1 MSYQKTYNQA
11 LGDRSMTQ
19 RLKAEEI
26 QARNSRFRRQED
38 RFKMRKEIMES
49 LKCGEY
55 KKSLLEKLIKRN

>member
-1 MSYQKTYNQA
+1 MSYQKVYNQA

-55 KKSLLEKLIKRN
+55 KKNLLDKLIKEN